1 MCRTHRNGR
10 NKVSRTGTLRQWQN
24 QPWLRSSRDAE
35 VNDAGAI
42 ASCHI
47 RSWQVGYEGVV
58 SSRFLRRLNLD
69 LPQRTTRWQTLILGA
84 KPEGRFILV
93 GEHEGEVA
101 GWLSGGAHRDAV
113 ASDSALAEVYGC
125 YVDPAHWREGVGSA
139 LMVDALDR
147 IQHAG
152 YHEAVLWVLEKN
164 SRARAFYE
172 RHGWVTDGA
181 RKIFE
186 LPGESHPEVRYR
198 RRLP

>member
-1 MCRTHRNGR
+1 MAPI
-10 NKVSRTGTLRQWQN
+10 V
-24 QPWLRSSRDAE
+24 RDAE
-35 VNDAGAI
+35 LNDAGAI

-47 RSWQVGYEGVV
+47 RSWQVGYKGVV

-101 GWLSGGAHRDAV
+101 GWLSGGAYRDAV
-113 ASDSALAEVYGC
+113 ASDSALGEVYGC

-147 IQHAG
+147 IHHAG
-152 YHEAVLWVLEKN
+152 YHEAALWVLEEN
-164 SRARAFYE
+164 PRARAFYE
-172 RHGWVTDGA
+172 RHDWVTDGA
-181 RKIFE
+181 RKMFE

-198 RRLP
+198 RQLP